1 MPTIK
6 VLKDHIFTSAEDSD
20 FIAQIKMRMLTNL
33 NTRYQDIIVR
43 NILKIAT
50 YLDPRFR
57 HLDFDPIDT
66 KAEDLLLEKTL
77 QLAKASNC
85 QPKYSTPVASNAAT
99 TQSEPDAF
107 SSFFADIIR
116 KPPSVIQDLSN
127 KDHEDNYLISC
138 IKTEI
143 TKYKRELIDSKL
155 SLLQWWK
162 DRVNLY
168 PYLITTIK
176 HVLCI
181 PATSVASERAFS
193 TAGYVVNKYRS
204 RLTPNNVNTLLFLNK
219 NRQFLPDPHSN

>member
-1 MPTIK
+1 MFSRSSHSSHPPT
-6 VLKDHIFTSAEDSD
+6 SS
-20 FIAQIKMRMLTNL
+20 
-33 NTRYQDIIVR
+33 
-43 NILKIAT
+43 
-50 YLDPRFR
+50 
-57 HLDFDPIDT
+57 
-66 KAEDLLLEKTL
+66 
-77 QLAKASNC
+77 
-85 QPKYSTPVASNAAT
+85 SNAAS
-99 TQSEPDAF
+99 TQSAAEPDAF
-107 SSFFADIIR
+107 STFFEDIISE
-116 KPPSVIQDLSN
+116 PHSVIQDLSN
-127 KDHEDNYLISC
+127 KDHEDTHDNYLRSC

-193 TAGYVVNKYRS
+193 TAGYVVNKYRT

-219 NRQFLPDPHSN
+219 NKQFLPDPNKVN